1 MNLVDSIAQMSMSMS
16 AARFQQDLQMTMM
29 KKTMESSADLASNLI
44 DMMDSVPKFA
54 GDNGLLLDVRA

>member
-16 AARFQQDLQMTMM
+16 AAKAQQGLELTMM
-29 KKTMESSADLASNLI
+29 KKSMETSVDLASSLI

-54 GDNGLLLDVRA
+54 GDNGFLLDVRA

>member
-1 MNLVDSIAQMSMSMS
+1 MNLVDSIVQMSMNMS

-29 KKTMESSADLASNLI
+29 RKTMESTADLASNLI